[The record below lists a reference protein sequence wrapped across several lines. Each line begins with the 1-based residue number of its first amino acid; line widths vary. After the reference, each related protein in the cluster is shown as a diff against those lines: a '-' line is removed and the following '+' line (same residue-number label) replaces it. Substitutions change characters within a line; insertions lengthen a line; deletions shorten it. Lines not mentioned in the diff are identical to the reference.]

1 MRNINLA
8 LLSWF
13 GSGYS
18 PKAPGTAGSLAAL
31 PFAWVISSYFGAT
44 GLVIAAILI
53 TLVGWAAAAATEEA
67 KKDPGWV
74 VIDEV
79 AGQWL
84 TLSIVPPDIMLYII
98 GFLAFRFFDILKP
111 WPIRTLEQRIRGALG
126 VMVDDIAAAVYAG
139 MVLYAA
145 AQLIGA
151 S

>member
-1 MRNINLA
+1 MRNINLT

-31 PFAWVISSYFGAT
+31 PFAWVIATYFGT
-44 GLVIAAILI
+44 IGLVIAAILATI
-53 TLVGWAAAAATEEA
+53 VGWAAAAATEEA

-84 TLSIVPPDIMLYII
+84 TLAIVPPDVVLYII

-111 WPIRTLEQRIRGALG
+111 WPIRTLEQRVPGALG
-126 VMVDDIAAAVYAG
+126 VMIDDIAAAVYAG
-139 MVLYAA
+139 LVLYAA
-145 AQLIGA
+145 AHFIGT

>member
-1 MRNINLA
+1 MKHINL
-8 LLSWF
+8 LILSWF

-31 PFAWVISSYFGAT
+31 PFAWVIAETWGPAALIFAGFAAF
-44 GLVIAAILI
+44 VI
-53 TLVGWAAAAATEEA
+53 GWASAAVTEEA

-84 TLSIVPPDIMLYII
+84 TLAIVPPDLFLYAI
-98 GFLAFRFFDILKP
+98 GFCAFRFFDIVKP
-111 WPIRTLEQRIRGALG
+111 FPIHLLERNVPGALG

-139 MVLYAA
+139 LVLYVAK
-145 AQLIGA
+145 LVIG
-151 S
+151 